1 MLSKPTFLGLLGLSV
16 LVSALGLNFW
26 ILPEDEIAEAP
37 VARSAP
43 DAPTTAR
50 PSPQFGQ
57 ETTAPP
63 RAATGGTVDAA
74 APSKAPAAAVPATPI
89 KPSFDIV
96 RVDPEGNAV
105 IAGRAAPNREIAIL
119 DADREIGR
127 VTTDDRGEWVFV
139 PATKL
144 APGERVLS
152 LREISLGET
161 PSIESDEAVVLVIP
175 EPGKDIAGRPSQGP
189 STPLAVVLPRG
200 DVNEGG
206 RLAAR
211 ILQAPVAG
219 ADTSTPTAPSGA
231 GASAPIVS
239 SGADAAA
246 SGAGA
251 SAPITSSGADAAA
264 SGAGA
269 SVPITSSGADAA
281 ASGAGASAPIVSS
294 GTDAAASGAGAS
306 VPITSSGAD
315 ASIPAASSGAGMS
328 APIAAASGAAVAGAT
343 SAPDVS
349 PSQAGSAAAPSA
361 VGAPSTMAS
370 ATSANAAATPGTSAR
385 PAPEASVAREGAGPI
400 VSAFPE
406 AVATAEEQAGAAD
419 TSVDVIDYDDKGSVV
434 FSGRTESGAE
444 VEVFIDNEKLG
455 AATADTEGRWRFQP
469 PQPVEPGQY
478 KLRVDRVDSAGVVRA
493 RAALPFVRADPLA
506 ALPMGRLVVI
516 QPGNNLWRISARI
529 YGSGF
534 HFVQIYDANQDQI
547 RNPDLI
553 YPGQVFELP
562 RVN

>member
-1 MLSKPTFLGLLGLSV
+1 
-16 LVSALGLNFW
+16 
-26 ILPEDEIAEAP
+26 
-37 VARSAP
+37 
-43 DAPTTAR
+43 
-50 PSPQFGQ
+50 
-57 ETTAPP
+57 
-63 RAATGGTVDAA
+63 
-74 APSKAPAAAVPATPI
+74 
-89 KPSFDIV
+89 
-96 RVDPEGNAV
+96 
-105 IAGRAAPNREIAIL
+105 
-119 DADREIGR
+119 
-127 VTTDDRGEWVFV
+127 
-139 PATKL
+139 
-144 APGERVLS
+144 
-152 LREISLGET
+152 
-161 PSIESDEAVVLVIP
+161 
-175 EPGKDIAGRPSQGP
+175 
-189 STPLAVVLPRG
+189 
-200 DVNEGG
+200 
-206 RLAAR
+206 
-211 ILQAPVAG
+211 
-219 ADTSTPTAPSGA
+219 
-231 GASAPIVS
+231 
-239 SGADAAA
+239 
-246 SGAGA
+246 
-251 SAPITSSGADAAA
+251 
-264 SGAGA
+264 
-269 SVPITSSGADAA
+269 
-281 ASGAGASAPIVSS
+281 
-294 GTDAAASGAGAS
+294 
-306 VPITSSGAD
+306 
-315 ASIPAASSGAGMS
+315 
-328 APIAAASGAAVAGAT
+328 
-343 SAPDVS
+343 
-349 PSQAGSAAAPSA
+349 
-361 VGAPSTMAS
+361 MAS